1 MFDLEASARTDID
14 IQLAERAHLEG
25 IARVSVDTWRQTYRG
40 LLPDAVLERLRYGYQ
55 EDRHRRFLTEPLT
68 QHRVAVEP
76 LTGEVVGFANGG
88 ASRQPALGFQAE
100 IYELYVQNGF
110 QARGVG
116 RNLFDAVQGAL
127 HDQGRTSLVVWVLAS
142 NPNRAFYERMGGR
155 IVSRQPIRLGGAPVQ
170 EVAYGWDG

>member
-1 MFDLEASARTDID
+1 MSATRFD
-14 IQLAERAHLEG
+14 
-25 IARVSVDTWRQTYRG
+25 VPSVF
-40 LLPDAVLERLRYGYQ
+40 LPDIIDGHARNAPEKIALACADATLTWAAFTQAV
-55 EDRHRRFLTEPLT
+55 T
-68 QHRVAVEP
+68 
-76 LTGEVVGFANGG
+76 GFA
-88 ASRQPALGFQAE
+88 RWL
-100 IYELYVQNGF
+100 